1 MTAFNLEQEFRAGLA
16 KVEKYAISGNGTT
29 YYSLLP
35 GYNTVIQLNKGGS
48 VGVINLTSDYTAGDD
63 VDNAVFST
71 LNATESTTDYH
82 QGHNAGLTG
91 FKLVISSYS
100 SAGTLRIL
108 QYKAR

>member
-1 MTAFNLEQEFRAGLA
+1 MTAFNLEKTFNAGDA
-16 KVEKYAISGNGTT
+16 IEQKYAISGDGTT
-29 YYSLLP
+29 YYSLIP
-35 GYNTVIQLNKGGS
+35 GLNTVIQLNKGGS
-48 VGVINLTSDYTAGDD
+48 VGVINLTSDFTRGGD

-71 LNATESTTDYH
+71 LNATEGTTDYH

-108 QYKAR
+108 QYKQK